1 MIKKLKEKGFVG
13 SEYDKEM
20 LEGEFNGTDV
30 YVHVVTNNNKVWRIA
45 IEDVNVQDEY
55 GIVLRFNRLCGQFEN
70 NRNYSKIDVDFRIP
84 DYEDIEYE
92 MTVNNKRYDAGFYQV
107 PRDTMAIKSSLRGM
121 MNILV
126 DEEFDDLSEDGR
138 AELAANEIMELLSK
152 KKVWFMIDEVY
163 GLYKIL
169 MFYDNE
175 YNHANGEDL

>member
-1 MIKKLKEKGFVG
+1 MIKKLKEKGFVS

-121 MNILV
+121 IIFWLMKSLTICQKMA
-126 DEEFDDLSEDGR
+126 GR
-138 AELAANEIMELLSK
+138 SWLLMKLWNCCLKRKFGS
-152 KKVWFMIDEVY
+152 
-163 GLYKIL
+163 
-169 MFYDNE
+169 
-175 YNHANGEDL
+175 